1 MRKLLVL
8 FVFAIVIAVVAYTG
22 IGADSYFL
30 IRIGSWAMQMTLLVA
45 GLLAIFTIVVL
56 RVFWGV
62 FRGVFLGAWPA
73 AWRSRRQ
80 QGLIREAMEDLAL
93 SDWSAAQKVL
103 VRLANQSQS
112 PAPLVVLSA
121 HTAELLGD
129 YAEAK
134 TVYTRAAQEF
144 PSWTNVIDIRLCGIA
159 IAEGRY
165 DDADELLASIP
176 SSKKD
181 QPQLVLLRARLA
193 EERSDWDEL
202 QTILLDARKK
212 PLLRAQL
219 APIERR
225 YVSSRLAE
233 KPSSPDLLSLYE
245 YVAASENSSAN
256 VIARLAKQLAM
267 RGHGKEAEIVVRKTL
282 EKRWD
287 DSLMR
292 IYAELEAQSP
302 KKQLKAAEGWLAS
315 HNDSTALLEGL
326 YRLAVRADDDDK
338 SDLYAKKLNERA
350 SNPVGELT
358 ELASAG

>member
-8 FVFAIVIAVVAYTG
+8 FVFAIVIAVAAYTG

-30 IRIGSWAMQMTLLVA
+30 IRIGDWAMQMTLLVA
-45 GLLAIFTIVVL
+45 GLLALFAIAVL
-56 RVFWGV
+56 RIFWGV

-80 QGLIREAMEDLAL
+80 QGLTREAMEDLAL
-93 SDWSAAQKVL
+93 SDWAAAQKVL

-121 HTAELLGD
+121 HTAELQGD
-129 YAEAK
+129 YQEATK
-134 TVYTRAAQEF
+134 VYKRAAQEF
-144 PSWTNVIDIRLCGIA
+144 PSWSHVVDLRLCGIA
-159 IAEGRY
+159 ISEGRFEE
-165 DDADELLASIP
+165 ADEILSKVP

-181 QPQLVLLRARLA
+181 QSQLILLRARLE
-193 EERSDWDEL
+193 EERGAWSAL
-202 QTILLDARKK
+202 QATLLDARKK

-225 YVSSRLAE
+225 YVSNRLAE

-245 YVAASENSSAN
+245 YVNASENSSAT
-256 VIARLAKQLAM
+256 VVAQLAQQLAM
-267 RGHGKEAEIVVRKTL
+267 RGHGKEAEVVVRKTL
-282 EKRWD
+282 ENQWN
-287 DSLMR
+287 DSLMA

-302 KKQLKAAEGWLAS
+302 KKQLKVAESWLAS
-315 HNDSTALLEGL
+315 HQESDALLEGL

-338 SDLYAKKLNERA
+338 SDLYAKKLSERA
-350 SNPVGELT
+350 GASSSRLP
-358 ELASAG
+358 ELASG